1 MNTTKVRTVKNYTI
15 NVISVNDHRNAISDN
30 DAVMDER
37 AVQAVKSAIAKAKL
51 CHKPIAKYDIDTK
64 KVYIEYANGGRKYI
78 L

>member
-15 NVISVNDHRNAISDN
+15 NVISVNNHRNAISDN

-37 AVQAVKSAIAKAKL
+37 AVQAVKSAIAKAKF